1 MVARSTFI
9 ELIPWDLNSVFI
21 GLEKEVWVSVKA
33 MLINGKQWL
42 DLVYIMINFLGDSMN
57 V

>member
-9 ELIPWDLNSVFI
+9 ELIPWDLKSMFI
-21 GLEKEVWVSVKA
+21 GLEKGIWASVKA

-42 DLVYIMINFLGDSMN
+42 DLVYKMINFLGDSMT

>member
-9 ELIPWDLNSVFI
+9 ELIPWDLNSVFV
-21 GLEKEVWVSVKA
+21 GLEKEVWVSIKA